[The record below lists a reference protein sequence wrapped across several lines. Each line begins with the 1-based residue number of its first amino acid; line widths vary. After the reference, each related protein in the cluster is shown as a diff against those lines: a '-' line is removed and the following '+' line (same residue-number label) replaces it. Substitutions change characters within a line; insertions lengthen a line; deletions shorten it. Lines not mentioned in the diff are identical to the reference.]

1 MIYDIRQTTIY
12 DYASKVAFAHHVL
25 HLMPIN
31 RPHQRVHAAAL
42 EIFPVPVERRE
53 GFDFFGNH
61 VTWIGLEEPHDS
73 LSIKV
78 AARVAVEVP
87 ADPAPPATPAWEQ
100 VRADVMMTRDLGATS
115 PAHFLFASR
124 QVSLDPEI
132 ADYARASFLAG
143 RPIFDSAADLMA
155 RIKADF
161 VYEIGATS
169 VATTPSDAYV
179 LRRGV
184 CQDFAHIMIAL
195 VRHVRI
201 PCRYVSGYVYRRS
214 ENHDRS
220 PEGATHA
227 WVEALL
233 PGLGWVG
240 FDPTNNLIAGER
252 HIRTAIGRDYAD
264 VPPTKGIFKGKSE
277 SQLTVSVRVAPSDAP
292 RPPEEVLLPPE
303 DWQAA
308 IAAADEAE
316 RLQQQ
321 QQQQQQQQ

>member
-1 MIYDIRQTTIY
+1 MFYSIRHLTRFRYTTPVIESLMELRMHPRTEGGQRCLSFQLSVEPRTRVY
-12 DYASKVAFAHHVL
+12 EYRDYLGNTVHHFDVPGHHRELKIVAEALVEIEPAL
-25 HLMPIN
+25 ELPEGLDPSAWDQLDEQAAAGDYWEMLMPS
-31 RPHQRVHAAAL
+31 Q
-42 EIFPVPVERRE
+42 F
-53 GFDFFGNH
+53 
-61 VTWIGLEEPHDS
+61 
-73 LSIKV
+73 
-78 AARVAVEVP
+78 
-87 ADPAPPATPAWEQ
+87 ADPTEALLSLIEPLNVRRRDDPLRFLRELNTGIYEWFEYVPKATR
-100 VRADVMMTRDLGATS
+100 VDS
-115 PAHFLFASR
+115 PIDHAI
-124 QVSLDPEI
+124 E
-132 ADYARASFLAG
+132 AR
-143 RPIFDSAADLMA
+143 
-155 RIKADF
+155 K
-161 VYEIGATS
+161 
-169 VATTPSDAYV
+169 
-179 LRRGV
+179 GV

-233 PGLGWVG
+233 PGLGWIG

-252 HIRTAIGRDYAD
+252 HIRTAIGRDYSD

-292 RPPEEVLLPPE
+292 PPPEEVLLPPE

-321 QQQQQQQQ
+321 QQQQQ